1 MLSRITAKITESW
14 QPPET
19 AVERGEAALQAADNY
34 YKEGRQLSGA
44 NQNQAFEQAL
54 GHFNTAKAALKR
66 GVRCGREA
74 ESRPVLGEVYQKQA
88 ELWRQQGADVE
99 VVRERYRKAREYF
112 SDPERRAAVQGI
124 LNLLSGA
131 PAPGLPQIRRPISLR
146 PSSVTPA
153 STLDSTGIPAP
164 FFENHEPSA
173 CPPYALVEPA
183 AITDTQHLAWCL
195 QQTYGNGPQ
204 QELQTRVSRLVTPI
218 LKKFG
223 KSDKTLFYMREAAAL
238 ATIPQAETYGLLV
251 DHTLEALGPKHALNI
266 AAVQGLVVIVQNC
279 PTITFLTSKWTKVFQ
294 TLRAILNN
302 MDKENPVP
310 VLELMQAISQLLD
323 TMGQAGVS
331 GISRERLQQPL
342 YQMLR
347 DGNWLNPTE
356 DVALS
361 WQIRYACEALAYIP
375 NDESK
380 LEAVLRCFSEVSK
393 VGLATQTLNVNLL
406 RRNFGNFHDA
416 LTDLVEVVSSS
427 TATKC
432 NQLREAVQNARNAEA
447 ELERG
452 RLDTQNRRHHNRWY
466 VALQYVELLIQANQ
480 LEKFETLVRNSAYR
494 QSADFL
500 QGVCQ
505 CLERLACTQE
515 NTDVPRK
522 AIQFLQSLRDDTA
535 HWMQKEGV
543 LSQVQQSAAV
553 ARLRQ
558 GVAREL
564 NKTLGTSLM
573 FQPEV
578 TQVNQYAAATL
589 ARLEA
594 RADPSNTYVP
604 PAWDPFWKGRPDTE
618 LLEAARRKLTIPL
631 KDRLL
636 KSLSADIQKL
646 QITYVTG
653 QEQDNEIRD
662 ALAHYVSPDGVLIN
676 APNYDAENRFNLYNK
691 VCDFLELDTKK
702 VLLLQG
708 EAGLGK
714 STFSWQFARSRWK
727 AYISL
732 EDAPIPVFITLSSLK
747 SANHNRVIA
756 FFESL
761 GFSTEEIQ
769 TLRATERF
777 VFILDGFD
785 NKIEERQR
793 SFYTDNELDKWTQ
806 AKVIITSRPEYLGSG
821 YQRKF
826 YPSGQPEALQEY
838 RLAPFSEPLIEQ
850 YVDKYKKAHPQSE
863 WTADEYKTRLKRSD
877 LSTLV
882 SNPFV
887 LKMAL
892 SGLSKPGDWLPF
904 TRIALYDR
912 FVQDWFK
919 RSQQRLGSIELTPN
933 FVINSVDF
941 SKRFATALY
950 RARDEVT
957 TYVAAEHAPWEEA
970 NIASQQPDWRDEFL
984 GDGDVMTELMRLN
997 TSLMRLNA
1005 PLIHQGDQYKFIH
1018 KSIRDYFVAR
1028 SIWESK
1034 LELSLVKK
1042 TVLLNQS
1049 LVKDPAVLDFLVER
1063 VRQEPEFKA
1072 QLLNFI
1078 EHYSKREDMQIAS
1091 ANTLTILVRAGVPFS
1106 AKDFSEIWAAG
1117 ADLSYGIFDHTK
1129 FNGADL
1135 SGVNLQGAWL
1145 RGAQLHG
1152 TKLAGVEFGEKP
1164 TLKVGAEVRA
1174 CTYSP
1179 NGGWLAVG
1187 TEEGWIQ
1194 LYEAESLELL
1204 DTYEGHRA
1212 SVTSVSFSQ
1221 DGQWLASGSDDGS
1234 VKLWSV
1240 APATRGL
1247 PPHTYEGHARVMS
1260 VSFSQNGDWLV
1271 SGSSGHS
1278 VRLWSVAPATCGL
1291 PSHTYEGHR
1300 ARVTSVSFSRDGRW
1314 LASASSDESVKLWS
1328 LASAT
1333 YSLAHTYEGHRASVT
1348 SVSFSRKGKQLA
1360 SGSDDQSVRL
1370 WSVENAR
1377 HGHTV
1382 GRHNSGVTSVS
1393 LSRDGQ
1399 WLASGSSDNSVKIW
1413 CVGSAMRDPVEMY
1426 WHSGVVTSVS
1436 FSPDSNWL
1444 ASGSSDNSVRLW
1456 SIERSEMRGHTYKGH
1471 SASVNSVSFSPD
1483 SKWLASGSDD
1493 QNVNLWSVESAT
1505 RGAVCTYPHNS
1516 AVTSVSFSPDSNWL
1530 ASGGWDGRIKL
1541 WLGSGECVATIE
1553 DCNGPVRSV
1562 AWQEEE
1568 AAKGYPM
1575 LAIGGEDKA
1584 VRLWQIEQEG
1594 SRIRVILSWTS
1605 YQAKLTVRGASVI
1618 PPIEPS
1624 ERLSSMNARLLQ
1636 QGGAV
1641 MSSEE
1646 IPFGI

>member
-1247 PPHTYEGHARVMS
+1247 PPHTYEGHAGV
-1260 VSFSQNGDWLV
+1260 
-1271 SGSSGHS
+1271 
-1278 VRLWSVAPATCGL
+1278 
-1291 PSHTYEGHR
+1291 
-1300 ARVTSVSFSRDGRW
+1300 
-1314 LASASSDESVKLWS
+1314 
-1328 LASAT
+1328 
-1333 YSLAHTYEGHRASVT
+1333 
-1348 SVSFSRKGKQLA
+1348 
-1360 SGSDDQSVRL
+1360 
-1370 WSVENAR
+1370 
-1377 HGHTV
+1377 
-1382 GRHNSGVTSVS
+1382 GVTSVS

-1399 WLASGSSDNSVKIW
+1399 WLASGGDD
-1413 CVGSAMRDPVEMY
+1413 GS
-1426 WHSGVVTSVS
+1426 
-1436 FSPDSNWL
+1436 L
-1444 ASGSSDNSVRLW
+1444 KLW
-1456 SIERSEMRGHTYKGH
+1456 S
-1471 SASVNSVSFSPD
+1471 AAP
-1483 SKWLASGSDD
+1483 
-1493 QNVNLWSVESAT
+1493 AT
-1505 RGAVCTYPHNS
+1505 RG
-1516 AVTSVSFSPDSNWL
+1516 
-1530 ASGGWDGRIKL
+1530 
-1541 WLGSGECVATIE
+1541 
-1553 DCNGPVRSV
+1553 
-1562 AWQEEE
+1562 
-1568 AAKGYPM
+1568 
-1575 LAIGGEDKA
+1575 
-1584 VRLWQIEQEG
+1584 
-1594 SRIRVILSWTS
+1594 
-1605 YQAKLTVRGASVI
+1605 
-1618 PPIEPS
+1618 
-1624 ERLSSMNARLLQ
+1624 
-1636 QGGAV
+1636 
-1641 MSSEE
+1641 
-1646 IPFGI
+1646 